1 MERNESVAAL
11 QSSTPASSN
20 EEGESEPEEVYDS
33 SGSQFNKKRKVLNVV
48 TPEVAA
54 ALDRTGTSS
63 RSATYILA
71 AIRKD
76 YEE

>member
-1 MERNESVAAL
+1 MIQV
-11 QSSTPASSN
+11 
-20 EEGESEPEEVYDS
+20 VC
-33 SGSQFNKKRKVLNVV
+33 GSQFNKKRKVLNVV

-63 RSATYILA
+63 RSATYILPAA

-76 YEE
+76 YDDLSIRKQHKPNVYS